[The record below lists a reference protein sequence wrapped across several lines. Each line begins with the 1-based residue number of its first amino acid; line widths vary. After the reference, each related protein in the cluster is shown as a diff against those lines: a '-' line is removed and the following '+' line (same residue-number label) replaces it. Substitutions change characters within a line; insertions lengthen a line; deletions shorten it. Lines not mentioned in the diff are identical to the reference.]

1 VNNFLLQTFLGF
13 TGICATH
20 RRVTFHCSVSIVAP
34 NDKAGKVLVSPSEGE
49 VTHKFVQV
57 GSDRGQK
64 MPSRAKART
73 IEDALSRL
81 SDEKLTGDFDEIF
94 KLMPVTEDT
103 SCGGGW
109 LSGPLLQK

>member
-1 VNNFLLQTFLGF
+1 M
-13 TGICATH
+13 A
-20 RRVTFHCSVSIVAP
+20 S
-34 NDKAGKVLVSPSEGE
+34 
-49 VTHKFVQV
+49 
-57 GSDRGQK
+57 K

-81 SDEKLTGDFDEIF
+81 SDEKLTGDFNEVYE
-94 KLMPVTEDT
+94 LMPVTADT

>member
-1 VNNFLLQTFLGF
+1 
-13 TGICATH
+13 
-20 RRVTFHCSVSIVAP
+20 
-34 NDKAGKVLVSPSEGE
+34 
-49 VTHKFVQV
+49 
-57 GSDRGQK
+57 